1 MSKKHVIHPTDNIHT
16 TKEFLYNQFEHWN
29 RYKRNKDSPFFLYI
43 GFMSD
48 IADFVDIPS
57 AEYSALKERIALLER
72 ENADLKRENADLKH
86 TLDTVQHKLDAVQHK
101 LDAVQHKLDAVQHK
115 LDVSCHIS

>member
-1 MSKKHVIHPTDNIHT
+1 
-16 TKEFLYNQFEHWN
+16 
-29 RYKRNKDSPFFLYI
+29 
-43 GFMSD
+43 MSD

-86 TLDTVQHKLDAVQHK
+86 KLDILQHTLDTVQHKLDAVQHK
-101 LDAVQHKLDAVQHK
+101 LD
-115 LDVSCHIS
+115 VSCQISYTFSHLKRRFYKYFFGGFLRVFLLDTYFSGRS